1 MQDHIIE
8 RIVRSNLEMLFA
20 PTDFKV
26 TIEHPTE
33 DEKIRI
39 IMITPNGKDR
49 TPMTTKMEIN
59 EINKKNKKISIGTSF
74 YTESVNDEFTDLVT
88 CCKAIERR
96 LDQLSWVKNI
106 YLETDEFIVV
116 GFTEIGINKP
126 KGKRDLLVSRG
137 KVFSRLTFKD
147 GEAVT
152 TAITEAEVMD
162 TLKKA
167 VGEGMDIDFCGS
179 DVIYYV
185 DATEYESDDDE

>member
-1 MQDHIIE
+1 MEDHIIKK
-8 RIVRSNLEMLFA
+8 IVRSNLEMLFA
-20 PTDFKV
+20 PTDFKI
-26 TIEHPTE
+26 TIEHPTD

-106 YLETDEFIVV
+106 YLETDDFIVV

-126 KGKRDLLVSRG
+126 DGKRDLLVSRG
-137 KVFSRLTFKD
+137 KSFSMITFTK
-147 GEAVT
+147 GEPNTV
-152 TAITEAEVMD
+152 AITNEGVVDILE
-162 TLKKA
+162 KA
-167 VGEGMDIDFCGS
+167 FDAGNDIDFCGS